1 MESEVLRQVEKRVVK
16 SFLDMIILMKLSKC
30 PMSGHDMVGFIPKK
44 FGLLIS
50 SGTVYSH
57 LYYLEK
63 NKLIEGRWVQRKR
76 VYELTKKGEETAEVF
91 LNLKQ
96 KILGLMINLFIGE

>member
-1 MESEVLRQVEKRVVK
+1 MESEVFGQMEERVVK
-16 SFLDMIILMKLSKC
+16 SFLDMIILMKLRKGS
-30 PMSGHDMVGFIPKK
+30 MSGYDVITFIHNK

-57 LYYLEK
+57 LYCLER
-63 NKLIEGRWVQRKR
+63 NNLIEGRSAQGKR
-76 VYELTKKGEETAEVF
+76 VYELTKKGEETARVF

-96 KILGLMINLFIGE
+96 RLLGLVINLFIGE